1 MLITFFRAIV
11 LYLIVL
17 VVMRL
22 MGKREI
28 GQLQP
33 FELAISIM
41 IADLASIPMTEIGIP
56 IFNGIVPILG
66 LLVMHL
72 ILSLI
77 NLKSLKAREIICGKP
92 SILIYRGKINEKEL
106 KKERFT
112 INELEERLRG
122 NNVVNLGD
130 VEYAILETSGQ
141 VTVIQKP
148 EKRNTIPEDS
158 PASVHVHSRDH
169 ARTSPDE
176 WKRPLPRESSTCR
189 PWCLPCPAGS
199 ARCRARVPS
208 RLAAERGCTWPSRDS
223 PHNRFRS
230 PPSGRPAPRRK
241 KSPLRAAVSSVPPTS
256 SSSRNTCSG
265 QWSASP
271 AFHRNSRPLRSLRQT
286 TPGKRDRIPSPA
298 PSTACGTSRYIPACR
313 RRRRC
318 GPRETGKLRT

>member
-72 ILSLI
+72 ILSRI
-77 NLKSLKAREIICGKP
+77 HLKSLKAREIICGKP

-148 EKRNTIPEDS
+148 EKRNTIPEDFNI
-158 PASVHVHSRDH
+158 
-169 ARTSPDE
+169 
-176 WKRPLPRESSTCR
+176 
-189 PWCLPCPAGS
+189 
-199 ARCRARVPS
+199 VPEYEGIPYD
-208 RLAAERGCTWPSRDS
+208 LVVDGKVMNKNLKAIGKNYNWL
-223 PHNRFRS
+223 
-230 PPSGRPAPRRK
+230 K
-241 KSPLRAAVSSVPPTS
+241 KQVEKFDIKPEEALVVTIDGK
-256 SSSRNTCSG
+256 G
-265 QWSASP
+265 QI
-271 AFHRNSRPLRSLRQT
+271 FCQ
-286 TPGKRDRIPSPA
+286 KKEEVD
-298 PSTACGTSRYIPACR
+298 
-313 RRRRC
+313 
-318 GPRETGKLRT
+318 

>member
-77 NLKSLKAREIICGKP
+77 KLKSLKAREIICGKP

-148 EKRNTIPEDS
+148 EKRNTIPEDFNIV
-158 PASVHVHSRDH
+158 PEYEGIPYDLVVDGKVMNKNLKAIGKNYNWLKKQVEKFDIKPEEALVVTIDG
-169 ARTSPDE
+169 
-176 WKRPLPRESSTCR
+176 KGQILVFLFLSS
-189 PWCLPCPAGS
+189 
-199 ARCRARVPS
+199 
-208 RLAAERGCTWPSRDS
+208 E
-223 PHNRFRS
+223 
-230 PPSGRPAPRRK
+230 
-241 KSPLRAAVSSVPPTS
+241 
-256 SSSRNTCSG
+256 
-265 QWSASP
+265 
-271 AFHRNSRPLRSLRQT
+271 
-286 TPGKRDRIPSPA
+286 
-298 PSTACGTSRYIPACR
+298 
-313 RRRRC
+313 
-318 GPRETGKLRT
+318 

>member
-148 EKRNTIPEDS
+148 EKRNTIPEDFNI
-158 PASVHVHSRDH
+158 
-169 ARTSPDE
+169 
-176 WKRPLPRESSTCR
+176 
-189 PWCLPCPAGS
+189 
-199 ARCRARVPS
+199 VPEYEGIPYDLVVDGKVMTKNLKEIGKDY
-208 RLAAERGCTWPSRDS
+208 RWL
-223 PHNRFRS
+223 
-230 PPSGRPAPRRK
+230 K
-241 KSPLRAAVSSVPPTS
+241 KQVEKFHIKPEEALIVTIDGK
-256 SSSRNTCSG
+256 G
-265 QWSASP
+265 Q
-271 AFHRNSRPLRSLRQT
+271 FFCQ
-286 TPGKRDRIPSPA
+286 KKEEVD
-298 PSTACGTSRYIPACR
+298 
-313 RRRRC
+313 
-318 GPRETGKLRT
+318 